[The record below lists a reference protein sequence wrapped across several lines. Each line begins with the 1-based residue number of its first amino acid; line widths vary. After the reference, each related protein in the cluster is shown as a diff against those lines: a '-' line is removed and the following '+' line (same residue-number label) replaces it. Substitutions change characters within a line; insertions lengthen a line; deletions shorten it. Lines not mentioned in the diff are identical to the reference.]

1 MDAMLTSKGDVWV
14 SCFSPHH
21 RPDPSPLTPY
31 GVYRIRPKK
40 MSRIATK
47 RSGKLVGE
55 PPHGITSCVYALSE
69 AEFANAIGINQS
81 ITETRRINVSL
92 VSVSFVFTLS
102 LFVLTAMSI
111 KPYSHVP

>member
-1 MDAMLTSKGDVWV
+1 M
-14 SCFSPHH
+14 
-21 RPDPSPLTPY
+21 
-31 GVYRIRPKK
+31 
-40 MSRIATK
+40 K

-55 PPHGITSCVYALSE
+55 PPHGITTCVYALSE

-102 LFVLTAMSI
+102 LSVLTAMSI
-111 KPYSHVP
+111 KPYSHIP